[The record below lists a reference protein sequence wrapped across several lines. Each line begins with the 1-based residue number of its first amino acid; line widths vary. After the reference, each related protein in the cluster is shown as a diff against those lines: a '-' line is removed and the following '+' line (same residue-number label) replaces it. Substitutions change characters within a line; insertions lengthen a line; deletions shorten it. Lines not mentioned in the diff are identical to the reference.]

1 MTVVKPSNVERAG
14 WPDATRVYVEALERD
29 AARLDWLLEGLT
41 DAELYEMIGERAFDR
56 GWRKNVTELRR
67 AIDEAMME
75 C

>member
-1 MTVVKPSNVERAG
+1 MDVVEPSAAERAE
-14 WPDATRVYVEALERD
+14 WSAATRVYVEALERD
-29 AARLDWLLEGLT
+29 AARLDWLLEVLT
-41 DAELYEMIGERAFDR
+41 DAELYEKIGERAFDR